1 MKQREKV
8 GIDAGGTLIKVAFM
22 RNNELVLEKFAS
34 REITALAEWINT
46 SFPGADLCLTGGKSK
61 LLEADLAVE
70 HVLTRMLEF
79 EATCAG
85 AFYLRK
91 QQMPQANGPFIL
103 TNVGTGT
110 SVHAVNLDNNR
121 RIIGTGVG
129 GGTLLG
135 LSSLL
140 TGEGDYEAI
149 VGMAKQGIRERID
162 LKVSHIYE
170 GAEPPIP
177 GELTASNFGRVLP
190 GGGEH
195 RTEDVLASIMGMV
208 GETVTTVSVMA
219 AAQCGMKE
227 IVYAGSAF
235 DANPVLRD
243 VVNWY
248 TRIRE
253 CEPQLLENG
262 GYCGAIGALLSL
274 G

>member
-34 REITALAEWINT
+34 REIAALAEWINT

-61 LLEADLAVE
+61 LLEADLATE
-70 HVLTRMLEF
+70 HILTRMLEF

-91 QQMPQANGPFIL
+91 QQMPQAKGPFIL

-110 SVHAVNLDNNR
+110 SVHGVDLNSNR

-140 TGEGDYEAI
+140 TGQGDYQTI
-149 VGMAKQGIRERID
+149 VDMARRGVRERID

-177 GELTASNFGRVLP
+177 GDLTASNFGRLP
-190 GGGEH
+190 DGSHH
-195 RTEDVLASIMGMV
+195 RAEDVLASIMGMV

-219 AAQCGMKE
+219 AAQCGMKQ

-243 VVNWY
+243 VVDWY